1 MRTLRPTLAAL
12 ALLILPLDLHAE
24 DDVLELRPQ
33 TSLITEYPADEPTP
47 VFIRADRMSGRQEG
61 EIEAEGEVELRK
73 RGQTVDADR
82 LDYRQTEDEVHAE
95 GHVRIEQ
102 KGSVATGPELR
113 MKLETRQG
121 FMREPAYRLTQPDAH
136 GTAENLE
143 FLGED
148 KYRITQGS
156 YTTCSEGNDDWFM
169 RTSEMELDRTTQVGT
184 ASGASVYF
192 KGVPFLYT
200 PWLTFPLNN
209 QRKSGFL
216 PPTFGSSGKS
226 GAEFS
231 LPYYW
236 NIAPEQDATITPRLL
251 SKRGLQ
257 LSGQYRYLN
266 PAYSGETRLETLPND
281 NITGSNR
288 YALWM
293 RHGQNLGSGWAAG
306 LNLQTVSDDDYFR
319 DLTTTL
325 ATTSQTNLP
334 REGALA
340 YNGYG
345 LNFLTRV
352 QRFQTLQDPLA
363 PLTPPYGRAPQML
376 LNGSWRNFP
385 ALDLGLSSEWVDFTH
400 PTLINGK
407 RFSFYPNI
415 SLPLARSFA
424 FVTPKLGMHTTRY
437 TLGDNNSTALADTTR
452 TLPIFSLDSGLFFER
467 ELQLSGTDFI
477 QTLEPRL
484 YYLNIP
490 YRDQSRLPNF
500 DSALADLNYVQ
511 MFAEN
516 QFVGGDRI
524 NDANQLTMA
533 LTTRLLDPSSGQ
545 ERLRAAIGQRY
556 YFKDQQ
562 VTLDGAARSDKSSD
576 ILATFSGRVTP
587 FWSVD
592 TGIQY
597 TPGQQQFEKSNI
609 GVRYQPEPGK
619 ALNLGYRFT
628 RDILKQV
635 DISTQWPISGRW
647 QAMGRL
653 NYSFLDSKILEG
665 LAGVEYNGGCW
676 AARMVMH
683 NFATATSQASNSI
696 YFQLELFG
704 LGKIGSNPLDILKRN
719 ISGYAQ
725 TNQLSSPAITH
736 EPY

>member
-1 MRTLRPTLAAL
+1 MYTLRPTLAAI
-12 ALLILPLDLHAE
+12 ALLILPFDLHAE
-24 DDVLELRPQ
+24 DDVLDLRPQ
-33 TSLITEYPADEPTP
+33 TSLITEYPSDEATP
-47 VFIRADRMSGRQEG
+47 VFIRSDRMSGRQDG
-61 EIEAEGEVELRK
+61 EIEAEGEVELRR

-82 LDYRQTEDEVHAE
+82 LKYNQPEDEVHAE
-95 GHVRIEQ
+95 GNVRIEQ
-102 KGSVATGPELR
+102 KGSVTTGPELR
-113 MKLETRQG
+113 MRLETRQG
-121 FMREPAYRLTQPDAH
+121 FMREPAYQLSQPDAH

-143 FLGED
+143 FLGQE
-148 KYRITQGS
+148 KYRVTQGS

-169 RTSEMELDRTTQVGT
+169 RSSEMELDRATQIGT
-184 ASGASVYF
+184 AYHSSVYF

-209 QRKSGFL
+209 QRKSGLL
-216 PPTFGSSGKS
+216 PPTLGSSGKS
-226 GAEFS
+226 GLEFS

-236 NIAPEQDATITPRLL
+236 NISPEQDATLTPRFL

-257 LSGQYRYLN
+257 LSGEYRYLN
-266 PAYSGETRLETLPND
+266 PAYSGETRMETLPND
-281 NITGSNR
+281 NITGTNR

-293 RHGQNLGSGWAAG
+293 RHGQNLGSGWSAG
-306 LNLQTVSDDDYFR
+306 LNLQTVSDDNYFR
-319 DLTTTL
+319 DLATTL
-325 ATTSQTNLP
+325 ATTSQINLP

-363 PLTPPYGRAPQML
+363 PLVPPYDRAPQMT
-376 LNGSWRNFP
+376 LNGSWRDL
-385 ALDLGLSSEWVDFTH
+385 AAVDLGLSSEWVDFTH
-400 PTLINGK
+400 PTLVNGK

-415 SLPLARSFA
+415 SLPLANSFA
-424 FVTPKLGMHTTRY
+424 FVTPKIGMHSTRY
-437 TLGDNNSTALADTTR
+437 TLGDNNSTDLADTTR
-452 TLPIFSLDSGLFFER
+452 TMPILSLDSGLFFER
-467 ELQLSGTDFI
+467 DLQLRGTDYI
-477 QTLEPRL
+477 HTLEPRL

-524 NDANQLTMA
+524 NDANQITMA
-533 LTTRLLDPSSGQ
+533 LTTRLINSTSGQ
-545 ERLRAAIGQRY
+545 ERLRAALGQRY
-556 YFKDQQ
+556 YFKNQQ
-562 VTLDGAARSDKSSD
+562 VTLDGAARTDKSSD
-576 ILATFSGRVTP
+576 ILATFNGRVTQS
-587 FWSVD
+587 WSVD

-597 TPGQQQFEKSNI
+597 NPGQQQFERSNI
-609 GVRYQPEPGK
+609 GVRYQPELGK

-628 RDILKQV
+628 RDVLKQV
-635 DISTQWPISGRW
+635 DLSTQWPISGRW
-647 QAMGRL
+647 QGMGRL

-683 NFATATSQASNSI
+683 HFATATSQASDSI

-704 LGKIGSNPLDILKRN
+704 LGKLGSNPLDILKRN
-719 ISGYAQ
+719 ISGYAE
-725 TNQLSSPAITH
+725 TNQLSTPATTH